1 MLVRNN
7 HYIDTEVYRK
17 KTNTDIYV
25 NWNSF
30 EPNSWKWVT
39 FRTLVTR
46 PSEICSTDKF
56 LEEEIEYARAVFYH
70 QNNYPLLVIDKIIH
84 KMKKNP
90 QLLKWSMMNVETS
103 LLPYKGDKGIL
114 ILRLMGKD
122 VRKLLQKKSTLQITY
137 TGKFSI

>member
-1 MLVRNN
+1 MRNN

-70 QNNYPLLVIDKIIH
+70 QNNYPLLVIDNITHKVIYIVFTLKIA
-84 KMKKNP
+84 
-90 QLLKWSMMNVETS
+90 
-103 LLPYKGDKGIL
+103 
-114 ILRLMGKD
+114 
-122 VRKLLQKKSTLQITY
+122 
-137 TGKFSI
+137 TGKCY